1 MSDSE
6 KLDAILLKMDKG
18 DAIEQEV
25 LKINLMLK
33 NEIRVNIQRI
43 AEGNL

>member
-1 MSDSE
+1 MPDSE
-6 KLDAILLKMDKG
+6 KLAAKLLKTDKV
-18 DAIEQEV
+18 DAKEQEV

>member
-6 KLDAILLKMDKG
+6 KLDAILLKMDKV
-18 DAIEQEV
+18 DAIEQEG
-25 LKINLMLK
+25 LKINLVLK